1 MKKMYKTIATAIFAS
16 LQFSLFAQSE
26 VEMADTL
33 RSEGKIYVVVTI
45 MLVIFLGLIGY
56 LFLMD
61 RKISRLER
69 KLSEK
74 GLKR

>member
-1 MKKMYKTIATAIFAS
+1 MHKTIATLVFVL

-26 VEMADTL
+26 VEMADSL
-33 RSEGKIYVVVTI
+33 RSEGKIYVVVAI

-61 RKISRLER
+61 RKITRLER
-69 KLSEK
+69 KISEK
-74 GLKR
+74 GMKG

>member
-1 MKKMYKTIATAIFAS
+1 MHKTIATLVFVL

-26 VEMADTL
+26 VEMADSL
-33 RSEGKIYVVVTI
+33 RSEGKIYVVVAI

-61 RKISRLER
+61 RKITRLER
-69 KLSEK
+69 KISEK
-74 GLKR
+74 GLKG

>member
-1 MKKMYKTIATAIFAS
+1 MHKTIATLVFVL

-33 RSEGKIYVVVTI
+33 RSEGKIYVVVAI

-61 RKISRLER
+61 RKITRLER
-69 KLSEK
+69 KISEK
-74 GLKR
+74 GMKG

>member
-1 MKKMYKTIATAIFAS
+1 MKKMYKTSATAIFAS

-33 RSEGKIYVVVTI
+33 RSEGKIYVVVAI

-61 RKISRLER
+61 RKISRLE
-69 KLSEK
+69 KKISEK
-74 GLKR
+74 DPKR